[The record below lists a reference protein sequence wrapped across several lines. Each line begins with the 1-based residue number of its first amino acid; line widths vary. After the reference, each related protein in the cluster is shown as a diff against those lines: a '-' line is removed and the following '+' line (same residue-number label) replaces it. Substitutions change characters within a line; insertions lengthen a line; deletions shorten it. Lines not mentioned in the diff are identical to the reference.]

1 MTRRSRGK
9 FKYNSRINAIIYKM
23 NYIILKNIYV
33 MIFECVYE
41 CVSMKTRRG
50 RVIRSTG
57 SKHCT
62 REKNRSKF

>member
-1 MTRRSRGK
+1 
-9 FKYNSRINAIIYKM
+9 M

-50 RVIRSTG
+50 VSFEVPEVNIAHVKKIVRNF
-57 SKHCT
+57 
-62 REKNRSKF
+62 EL